1 MTRLGSVLLLALIG
15 LLAALLIKKRMP
27 EIAAVLS
34 VCVGAAILLL
44 ILPDAG
50 ELYRQMTALGSA
62 QSEIL
67 LSVTKITAM
76 GFLGQWGAQICRDSG
91 ENHVADQIETA
102 LKVMILL
109 QCLPYFTRL
118 FSLAE
123 QIG

>member
-1 MTRLGSVLLLALIG
+1 MARLGTVLLLALIG
-15 LLAALLIKKRMP
+15 LPVGLLLKKRMP

-34 VCVGAAILLL
+34 VCLGTAILLL
-44 ILPDAG
+44 ILPDA
-50 ELYRQMTALGSA
+50 EDLIRQMTALGSA

-67 LSVTKITAM
+67 LSVTKITMM

-91 ENHVADQIETA
+91 ENSVADKIETA

>member
-1 MTRLGSVLLLALIG
+1 MDRLGSVLLLAMIG
-15 LLAALLIKKRMP
+15 LSAGLLLKKRMP

-34 VCVGAAILLL
+34 VCVGASILLL
-44 ILPDAG
+44 ILPDA
-50 ELYRQMTALGSA
+50 EALFRQVSALGAA

-67 LSVTKITAM
+67 RSVTKITVM

-91 ENHVADQIETA
+91 ENSVADKIETA